1 MQKSFKRI
9 RAGLDGHRSAP
20 SDNTG
25 QPPPHTQVLNVTG
38 DAPSG
43 SKVEVFHL
51 VIPFTVGDE
60 QSSTCVIQMEKLDDI
75 DLLERGTSNVTDS
88 PVDEKSAGSD
98 IKAFIQQ
105 CIVNETNVLVD
116 EQSPG
121 ARTNIGTPVDKQ
133 SAGITNVLWNLVDE
147 QSPGTAHGSGNPV
160 DGQSAG
166 LTGEQQSSDVET
178 LVTENVEGLNEDT
191 WKKMLTDTIDAIL
204 DQDDIDVGCNTLL
217 EHKID
222 TGCAMPIKLFRRRM
236 SLGIPV
242 KEVDVTTFHSKQGRK
257 FHMAEEQVHFMK
269 GGSRYSWDIPPD
281 EGNKAVTFNDG
292 VVQSSS
298 VGGRKFSWDKPPNLS
313 NFNSGLVNLQCMG
326 GKHYSWDSYRA
337 PSHEDFIS
345 HGI

>member
-9 RAGLDGHRSAP
+9 RAGLDGRRSAP

-43 SKVEVFHL
+43 LKVDVLHL

-75 DLLERGTSNVTDS
+75 LDGGTSNVTDS

-98 IKAFIQQ
+98 RKAFIQQ
-105 CIVNETNVLVD
+105 CTVNEINALVD
-116 EQSPG
+116 EQSAG
-121 ARTNIGTPVDKQ
+121 AETKIGNP
-133 SAGITNVLWNLVDE
+133 VDE
-147 QSPGTAHGSGNPV
+147 QSAGTMHGSGNPV

-166 LTGEQQSSDVET
+166 LTEKQQSPDAGT
-178 LVTENVEGLNEDT
+178 LLKGKVEGLAKDIL
-191 WKKMLTDTIDAIL
+191 KKILTKTIDAIL
-204 DQDDIDVGCNTLL
+204 DQGDIDLRHNTLL
-217 EHKID
+217 EHKVD
-222 TGCAMPIKLFRRRM
+222 TGCAMPIRQVMRRM

-242 KEVDVTTFHSKQGRK
+242 EEVDVFYSKEGRR
-257 FHMAEEQVHFMK
+257 FHMAEEHVHFMK
-269 GGSRYSWDIPPD
+269 GGRRYSWDIPPD
-281 EGNKAVTFNDG
+281 EGNKAVTFKDS

-326 GKHYSWDSYRA
+326 GKHYRWDSYRA
-337 PSHEDFIS
+337 PSHQEFIS
-345 HGI
+345 HSI